1 MSSTTPIE
9 ALRASLEQLC
19 TILQGVE
26 TRLATVERHQQDLIR
41 KSDELLSH
49 KIAIPPPRDVPR
61 DEALPKVSPP
71 PAAPTPKKE
80 EEKEKKKEEE
90 EEGEE
95 PEEGERDS
103 EGEEREPAKK
113 AKELP
118 FNHSTLLTGYEPK
131 FEKTA
136 KPELFEHDECLY
148 LKVWSHE
155 EKCHMAYYPAVKGD
169 LITAIDFTRQPI
181 GVVNEDDELEPLPAP
196 KPASKAQP
204 APKTPAKPAGSGVAK
219 K

>member
-80 EEKEKKKEEE
+80 ETEKEEE
-90 EEGEE
+90 EE
-95 PEEGERDS
+95 PEEGEEGES

-113 AKELP
+113 EKELP
-118 FNHSTLLTGYEPK
+118 FNHNTLLAGFEPK
-131 FEKTA
+131 FSKTA
-136 KPELFEHDECLY
+136 KPDLFEHDGCLY

-169 LITAIDFTRQPI
+169 LITSIDFTRQPI
-181 GVVNEDDELEPLPAP
+181 GVINEDDELEPLPAP

-204 APKTPAKPAGSGVAK
+204 APKTPAKPAGSGTAK